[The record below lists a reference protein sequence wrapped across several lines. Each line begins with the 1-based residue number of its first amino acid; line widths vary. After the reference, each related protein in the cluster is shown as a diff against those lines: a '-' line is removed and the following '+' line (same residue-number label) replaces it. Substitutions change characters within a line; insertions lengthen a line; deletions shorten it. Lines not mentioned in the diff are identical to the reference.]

1 MKVIVLLLSLS
12 LFFSCATQDKA
23 KEKTNKPEEV
33 KTGFAKA
40 EYKETVLSKNDMWGL
55 LSIDSKK
62 IDVKDGSSRP
72 ILDLRVVDMKIKG
85 NDGCNQFS
93 GSIDI
98 FDKSNIKFGPVM
110 GTRMACPNMGM
121 TDLFNQNLS
130 KVTKYRR
137 EGSRLFLYDDNS
149 KELME
154 FVMIG

>member
-12 LFFSCATQDKA
+12 LFFSCATKDKA
-23 KEKTNKPEEV
+23 QSKTTEPKEV

-40 EYKETVLSKNDMWGL
+40 EYKESVLGDKDMWGL
-55 LSIDSKK
+55 LSIDGKN

-72 ILDLRVVDMKIKG
+72 ILDLRVVDMKVKG

-93 GSIDI
+93 GSIEI
-98 FDKSNIKFGPVM
+98 FDKTKIKFGPIM
-110 GTRMACPNMGM
+110 GTRMACPNMEM

-137 EGSRLFLYDDNS
+137 EGSRLFLYNDNN